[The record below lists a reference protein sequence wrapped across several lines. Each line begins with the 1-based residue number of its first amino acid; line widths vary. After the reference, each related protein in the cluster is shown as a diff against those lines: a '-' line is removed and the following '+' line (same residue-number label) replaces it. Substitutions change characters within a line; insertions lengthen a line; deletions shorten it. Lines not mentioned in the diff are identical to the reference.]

1 MDLQILLL
9 LGQDGVTNGAIY
21 ALLALALVLVF
32 AVTRV
37 IFIPQGEFVAFGAL
51 TLASL
56 QAGKVPG
63 TVWLLLGLGIAVSVM
78 DGARLLRDGRYAKLP
93 PLLIANIGAPLLAAA
108 GLFAMPA
115 NQLPLWAQV
124 VLAMLLVVPLGPL
137 LYRIAFQPLASA
149 SVLVLLIVSVAVHLA
164 LIGLGL
170 LFFGAEG
177 WRTPPFT
184 DLSFELA
191 GAPLQGQ
198 TVLVVVASAVLIIG
212 LYFFF
217 ERTIYGK
224 ALRATAMNRT
234 GARLMGIPPMLAG
247 KLCFTLAAAIGAFS
261 GVLIA
266 PITTIYYD
274 SGFLIGLKGFVGA
287 IIGGLASYPL
297 AALGAILVGL
307 LESFS
312 SFHASAFKE
321 VIVFTLIIPVLLWR
335 SLTSRHIEEEEEKGE
350 DVSGGR
356 KIAAKTGVDRSSL
369 LRHLPLLAFIAALGI
384 APQVLPEFTITL
396 FNYIGLY
403 AIVAVGLVLLTGVG
417 GLTSFGQ
424 AAFVGLG
431 GYTTA
436 WLTTVY
442 GVSPWLTLLI
452 GLALTA
458 AVALSLGFITLRM
471 GGHYLPLGTIAWG
484 ISLYFLFGN
493 VEFLGGHTGI
503 TGIPAVAL
511 GSFEL
516 KSGREFFYL
525 IWLIVLLA
533 MLGISNLLDSRVGRA
548 IRALKG
554 GAVMAEAMGVNTAR
568 QKIVI
573 FLIAALLASV
583 SGWLYAHLQRFVNP
597 TPFALNQG
605 IEYLFMAVVGG
616 VGHVWGAVLGA
627 GVITIL
633 KQWLQDILPQLF
645 GQSGNFEVIFFGIAM
660 VLVLQKARAGLWP
673 LILRLLPARAVSRA
687 VPQGAPLPKRAAT
700 ASGTVLLDA
709 QAVTKRFGGLV
720 ANNNMSLSVKAGE
733 VMALIGPNGAGKSTM
748 FNCLSAVNPATEGKI
763 AFLGESTA
771 ALAARD
777 IAQRGMSRT
786 FQHVRLLGH
795 MSVLENVAIGAHLR
809 GNQGVI
815 AAALRLDRAEEAR
828 LLAEAARQIERVGLA
843 EHMFEPAGSLALG
856 QQRIVEIARAL
867 ASDPCLLL
875 LDEPAAGLRYKEK
888 QALAELLTKLRGEGM
903 GILLVEHDMDFVM
916 GLADRIVVMEF
927 GEKIAEGGPEE
938 IQQNPK
944 VLEAYL
950 GGVE

>member
-9 LGQDGVTNGAIY
+9 LGQDGITNGAIY

-63 TVWLLLGLGIAVSVM
+63 TVWLLLGLGTAVALL
-78 DGARLLRDGRYAKLP
+78 DGYRLLRDGRYAKLP
-93 PLLIANIGAPLLAAA
+93 TLLITNVGVPLLAAA
-108 GLFAMPA
+108 GLFAMPPS
-115 NQLPLWAQV
+115 QMPLWAQV
-124 VLAMLLVVPLGPL
+124 ILAMLLVVPLGPMI
-137 LYRIAFQPLASA
+137 YRVAFQPLASA
-149 SVLVLLIVSVAVHLA
+149 PALVLLIVSIAVHLA

-177 WRTPPFT
+177 WRTPTFT
-184 DLSFELA
+184 DISFELA

-198 TVLVVVASAVLIIG
+198 TILVVVASALLIIG

-234 GARLMGIPPMLAG
+234 GARLMGIPPILAG
-247 KLCFTLAAAIGAFS
+247 KLCFTLAAAIGSFS
-261 GVLIA
+261 GILIA

-287 IIGGLASYPL
+287 IIGGLASYPV

-312 SFHASAFKE
+312 SFHASAYKE

-335 SLTSRHIEEEEEKGE
+335 SLTAHRIEDEEELGD
-350 DVSGGR
+350 DVTGGSTPGKLAR
-356 KIAAKTGVDRSSL
+356 RNPL
-369 LRHLPLLAFIAALGI
+369 LRHLPLLAFVAAMAVSPLL
-384 APQVLPEFTITL
+384 LPEFSITL
-396 FNYIGLY
+396 LNYIGLY

-431 GYTTA
+431 AYTTA
-436 WLTTVY
+436 WLTTVH
-442 GVSPWLTLLI
+442 GVSPWLTLFI
-452 GLALTA
+452 GMALTA

-503 TGIPAVAL
+503 TGIPAVSLA
-511 GSFEL
+511 GWEL

-525 IWLIVLLA
+525 IWLVVLLA
-533 MLGISNLLDSRVGRA
+533 IVSIRNLLDSRVGRA

-554 GAVMAEAMGVNTAR
+554 GTVMAEAMGVNTAR
-568 QKIVI
+568 EKIII

-616 VGHVWGAVLGA
+616 IGHVWGAVLGA

-633 KQWLQDILPQLF
+633 KQWLQDWLPQVL
-645 GQSGNFEVIFFGIAM
+645 GQSGNFEIIVFGLAM

-673 LILRLLPARAVSRA
+673 LILRLLPSRA
-687 VPQGAPLPKRAAT
+687 VVREVPQAEPLPRRQPT
-700 ASGTVLLDA
+700 ASGSLLLEA
-709 QAVTKRFGGLV
+709 SAVTKRFGGLV

-748 FNCLSAVNPATEGKI
+748 FNCISAVNPATEGKI

-777 IAQRGMSRT
+777 IARRGMSRT
-786 FQHVRLLGH
+786 FQHVRLLGN

-809 GNQGVI
+809 GSKGVLS
-815 AAALRLDRAEEAR
+815 AALRLDRAEENR

-888 QALAELLTKLRGEGM
+888 QALAELLTKLRSEGM

-927 GEKIAEGGPEE
+927 GEKIAEGLPEAV
-938 IQQNPK
+938 QKDPK

>member
-9 LGQDGVTNGAIY
+9 LGQDGITNGAIY

-56 QAGKVPG
+56 QAGQVPG
-63 TVWLLLGLGIAVSVM
+63 TVWLLLGLGTAVALL
-78 DGARLLRDGRYAKLP
+78 DGYRLVRDGRYAKLP
-93 PLLIANIGAPLLAAA
+93 TLLIVNVGVPLLAAA
-108 GLFAMPA
+108 GLFAMPP
-115 NQLPLWAQV
+115 NQMPLWAQV
-124 VLAMLLVVPLGPL
+124 ILAMLLVVPLGPMI
-137 LYRIAFQPLASA
+137 YRVAFQPLASA
-149 SVLVLLIVSVAVHLA
+149 PVLVLLIVSVAVHLG

-177 WRTPPFT
+177 WRTPAFT

-198 TVLVVVASAVLIIG
+198 TILVVVASALLIIG

-234 GARLMGIPPMLAG
+234 GARLMGIPPVLPG
-247 KLCFTLAAAIGAFS
+247 QLCFTVAAAIGAFS
-261 GVLIA
+261 GILIA

-274 SGFLIGLKGFVGA
+274 SGFLTGLKGFVGA
-287 IIGGLASYPL
+287 IIGGLASYPI

-335 SLTSRHIEEEEEKGE
+335 SLTTHHIEEEEEKGDE
-350 DVSGGR
+350 AATSSAPGKSGKR
-356 KIAAKTGVDRSSL
+356 NPL
-369 LRHLPLLAFIAALGI
+369 LRHLPLLAFVVVLVV
-384 APQVLPEFTITL
+384 APLLLPEFTVTL
-396 FNYIGLY
+396 LNYIGLY

-431 GYTTA
+431 AYTTA
-436 WLTTVY
+436 WLTTVH
-442 GVSPWLTLLI
+442 GVSPWLTLFI

-503 TGIPAVAL
+503 TGIPAVSLA
-511 GSFEL
+511 GWEL

-525 IWLIVLLA
+525 IWLVVLLA
-533 MLGISNLLDSRVGRA
+533 IVSVSNLLDSRVGRA

-554 GAVMAEAMGVNTAR
+554 GTVMAEAMGVNTAR
-568 QKIVI
+568 EKIVI
-573 FLIAALLASV
+573 FLIAALLASI

-616 VGHVWGAVLGA
+616 IGHVWGAVLGA

-633 KQWLQDILPQLF
+633 KQWLQDLLPQLL
-645 GQSGNFEVIFFGIAM
+645 GQSGNFEIIVFGIAM
-660 VLVLQKARAGLWP
+660 VLILQKARAGLWP
-673 LILRLLPARAVSRA
+673 VILRLLPARAIARD
-687 VPQGAPLPKRAAT
+687 VPQGEALPRRQPNT
-700 ASGTVLLDA
+700 PGELLLEASE
-709 QAVTKRFGGLV
+709 VTKRFGGLV

-748 FNCLSAVNPATEGKI
+748 FNCISAVNPATEGKI
-763 AFLGESTA
+763 AFLGEATA
-771 ALAARD
+771 DLAARD
-777 IAQRGMSRT
+777 IAKRGMSRT
-786 FQHVRLLGH
+786 FQHVRLLGN

-809 GNQGVI
+809 GGKGVL
-815 AAALRLDRAEEAR
+815 AAALRLDRAEENR

-843 EHMFEPAGSLALG
+843 EHMFDPAGSLALG

-875 LDEPAAGLRYKEK
+875 LDEPAAGLRYREK
-888 QALAELLTKLRGEGM
+888 QALAELLRKLRAEGM

-916 GLADRIVVMEF
+916 GLADRVVVMEF
-927 GEKIAEGGPEE
+927 GEKIAEGLPEE
-938 IQQNPK
+938 VQKDPK

>member
-9 LGQDGVTNGAIY
+9 LGQDGITNGAIY

-32 AVTRV
+32 TVTRV

-56 QAGKVPG
+56 QAGHVPG
-63 TVWLLLGLGIAVSVM
+63 TVWLLLGLGTTVAIL
-78 DGARLLRDGRYAKLP
+78 DGYHLVREGRYARLP
-93 PLLIANIGAPLLAAA
+93 TLLITNVGIPLLFAA
-108 GLFAMPA
+108 GLFAMPPT
-115 NQLPLWAQV
+115 QLPLWTQV
-124 VLAMLLVVPLGPL
+124 VIAMLLVVPLGPMI
-137 LYRIAFQPLASA
+137 YRIAFQPLASA
-149 SVLVLLIVSVAVHLA
+149 PVLVLLIVAVAVHLA

-177 WRTPPFT
+177 WRTPAFT

-198 TVLVVVASAVLIIG
+198 TILVVVASALLIIG

-234 GARLMGIPPMLAG
+234 GARLMGIPPVLAG

-261 GVLIA
+261 GILIA

-307 LESFS
+307 LESYS
-312 SFHASAFKE
+312 SFYASAFKE

-335 SLTSRHIEEEEEKGE
+335 SLTSHHIEEEEEKSE
-350 DVSGGR
+350 ETPGGTVTAGKR
-356 KIAAKTGVDRSSL
+356 GSRLI
-369 LRHLPLLAFIAALGI
+369 RHLPMLAFIAVLGI
-384 APQVLPEFTITL
+384 SPLLLPEFTITL
-396 FNYIGLY
+396 LNYIGLY

-431 GYTTA
+431 AYTTA

-442 GVSPWLTLLI
+442 GLSPWVTLFI
-452 GLALTA
+452 GMAITG

-493 VEFLGGHTGI
+493 VDFLGGHTGI
-503 TGIPAVAL
+503 TGIPTVSL
-511 GSFEL
+511 FGWEL

-525 IWLIVLLA
+525 IWLFVLLA
-533 MLGISNLLDSRVGRA
+533 IVSIRNLLDSRVGRA

-554 GAVMAEAMGVNTAR
+554 GTVMAEAMGVNTAR
-568 QKIVI
+568 EKIII
-573 FLIAALLASV
+573 FLIAALLASI

-597 TPFALNQG
+597 TPFALTQG

-633 KQWLQDILPQLF
+633 KQWLQDLLPQLL
-645 GQSGNFEVIFFGIAM
+645 GQSGNFEIIVFGIAM

-673 LILRLLPARAVSRA
+673 VLMRLLPSRA
-687 VPQGAPLPKRAAT
+687 VVREVPQAEALPRRQPT
-700 ASGTVLLDA
+700 ASGSLLLEA
-709 QAVTKRFGGLV
+709 SEVTKRFGGLV
-720 ANNNMSLSVKAGE
+720 ANNNMSLTVQAGE

-748 FNCLSAVNPATEGKI
+748 FNCISAVNPATEGKI

-777 IAQRGMSRT
+777 IARRGMSRT
-786 FQHVRLLGH
+786 FQHVRLLGQ
-795 MSVLENVAIGAHLR
+795 MTVLENVAIGAHLR
-809 GNQGVI
+809 GSKGVL
-815 AAALRLDRAEEAR
+815 AAALRLDRAEENR

-843 EHMFEPAGSLALG
+843 EHMFDAAGSLALG

-888 QALAELLTKLRGEGM
+888 QALAELLRKLRAEGM

-916 GLADRIVVMEF
+916 GLADRVVVMEF
-927 GEKIAEGGPEE
+927 GEKIAEGLPEQV
-938 IQQNPK
+938 QQDPK